1 METDVVV
8 VGCGIAGLS
17 AAAAAHEAGARV
29 IVLER
34 APKEERGGNT
44 RYTEAYLRMNSID
57 EVSDDFEE
65 KLATFGGGHLD
76 PSLVD
81 LAATERAYWPAVLK
95 SLSFLDPAVI
105 AAFAENAGPA
115 LRWLESKGV
124 RFDFLPTAFI
134 TSSTPRLLPVG
145 GGLAMVEAVSAWLES
160 ESVPIL
166 YETAARALIMN
177 DDGSVGGIR
186 AAGVRNRPV
195 TIRARAAILACG
207 GFEGNQEM
215 QARYLGP
222 RALFLRPICRGGNYN
237 KGEGIRMALDV
248 GAAPCGDFGGWH
260 AEPIDPRSGISEPAI
275 FIFPYGILV
284 DRAGNRFVDEAPALV
299 DACYEEITRQIHYR
313 PEGMAYCILDGRIA
327 DVPGYQRAIKTDQP
341 PIVGQTIAELAGRL
355 EMPSAA
361 LERTIAAY
369 NAACGA
375 GPFKPLELDG
385 LSTHG
390 LEPPK
395 SNWARPIDTP
405 PFQAYPII
413 SANVFTYGGLK
424 VTPDAQV
431 VNADGEVIPG
441 LYAAGETVGMF
452 YRTYTGSTSVL
463 RGAVFG
469 RLAGQHAA
477 RTGNQAG

>member
-1 METDVVV
+1 MEVDIVV

-29 IVLER
+29 VVLER

-81 LAATERAYWPAVLK
+81 LASTERSHWPSILK
-95 SLSFLDPAVI
+95 SMSFADPEVI
-105 AAFAENAGPA
+105 ATFAENAGPA
-115 LRWLESKGV
+115 LRWLEGKGV

-134 TSSTPRLLPVG
+134 TSSTSRLLPIG
-145 GGLAMVEAVSAWLES
+145 GGLAMVEAVCAWLES
-160 ESVPIL
+160 QNVPIL
-166 YETAARALIMN
+166 YDTTARDLIMN
-177 DDGSVGGIR
+177 DDGSVGGLK
-186 AAGVRNRPV
+186 AVGARNRPLNIKASSV
-195 TIRARAAILACG
+195 VLACG

-222 RALFLRPICRGGNYN
+222 RALFLRPVCRGGNYN
-237 KGEGIRMALDV
+237 KGEGIRMALDA

-260 AEPIDPRSGISEPAI
+260 AEPIDPRSGISEPSI
-275 FIFPYGILV
+275 FIFPYGVLV
-284 DRAGNRFVDEAPALV
+284 NREGQRFIDEAPTTV
-299 DACYEEITRQIHYR
+299 DACYEEITRQIHYQSD
-313 PEGMAYCILDGRIA
+313 GMAYCILDGKIT
-327 DVPGYQRAIKTDQP
+327 DVPGYHRAIKTDQP
-341 PIVGQTIAELAGRL
+341 PIEAATIAELARKM
-355 EMPSAA
+355 EVPVAA
-361 LERTIAAY
+361 LEQTIAAY

-375 GPFKPLELDG
+375 GVFKPLEVDG
-385 LSTHG
+385 LATSG
-390 LEPPK
+390 LEPAK
-395 SNWARPIDTP
+395 SNWARPIDTA
-405 PFQAYPII
+405 PFHAYPII

-441 LYAAGETVGMF
+441 LYAAGETMGMF

-477 RTGNQAG
+477 RMRNE

>member
-1 METDVVV
+1 MEADIVV

-29 IVLER
+29 VVLER
-34 APKEERGGNT
+34 APRDERGGNT

-81 LAATERAYWPAVLK
+81 LAATERQGWPSILK
-95 SLSFLDPAVI
+95 SMSFADPEVI

-115 LRWLESKGV
+115 LRWLEGKGV

-134 TSSTPRLLPVG
+134 TSATPRLLPIG
-145 GGLAMVEAVSAWLES
+145 GGLAMVEALCAYLEG
-160 ESVPIL
+160 EGVPIL
-166 YETAARALIMN
+166 YETTARGLLTRP
-177 DDGSVGGIR
+177 DGSIGGVQAVG
-186 AAGVRNRPV
+186 ARNRPLD
-195 TIRARAAILACG
+195 IRASAVVLACG

-222 RALFLRPICRGGNYN
+222 RALFLRPVCRGGNYN
-237 KGEGIRMALDV
+237 KGEGIRMALDI

-260 AEPIDPRSGISEPAI
+260 AEPIDPRSGISEPSI

-284 DRAGNRFVDEAPALV
+284 NKQGRRFIDEAPATV
-299 DACYEEITRQIHYR
+299 DACYEEITRQIFHQAD
-313 PEGMAYCILDGRIA
+313 GMAYCILDGKIT
-327 DVPGYQRAIKTDQP
+327 DVPGHHRAIKTDQP
-341 PIVGQTIAELAGRL
+341 PIEASTIAALAEKLDIR
-355 EMPSAA
+355 PAA
-361 LERTIAAY
+361 LEQTVADY
-369 NAACGA
+369 NAACGTGA
-375 GPFKPLELDG
+375 FKPLEVDG
-385 LSTHG
+385 LATAG
-390 LEPPK
+390 IDPPK
-395 SNWARPIDTP
+395 SNWARPIDRA
-405 PFQAYPII
+405 PFHAYPMI

-441 LYAAGETVGMF
+441 LYAAGETVGLF

-469 RLAGQHAA
+469 RIAGRHAA
-477 RTGNQAG
+477 RMMNQLG

>member
-1 METDVVV
+1 METDIVV

-34 APKEERGGNT
+34 APKDERGGNT

-57 EVSDDFEE
+57 QVSDDFEE
-65 KLATFGGGHLD
+65 KQATFGGGHLD

-81 LAATERAYWPAVLK
+81 LASTERTYWPAILK
-95 SLSFLDPAVI
+95 SMSFADPEVI
-105 AAFAENAGPA
+105 ATFAENAGPA
-115 LRWLESKGV
+115 LRWLQGKGV

-134 TSSTPRLLPVG
+134 TSSTSRLLPIG
-145 GGLAMVEAVSAWLES
+145 GGLAMVEAVCAWLEAQN
-160 ESVPIL
+160 VPVL
-166 YETAARALIMN
+166 YETAARDLIMN

-186 AAGVRNRPV
+186 AVGARNKPV
-195 TIRARAAILACG
+195 NIRAKSVILACG

-237 KGEGIRMALDV
+237 KGEGIRMALDI

-284 DRAGNRFVDEAPALV
+284 NREGHRFIDEAPTTV
-299 DACYEEITRQIHYR
+299 DACYEEITRQIHYQSD
-313 PEGMAYCILDGRIA
+313 GMAYCILDGKIT
-327 DVPGYQRAIKTDQP
+327 DVPGYHRAIKTDQP
-341 PIVGQTIAELAGRL
+341 PIEAATIADLARKL
-355 EMPSAA
+355 EMPVAA
-361 LERTIAAY
+361 LEATIAAY
-369 NAACGA
+369 NAACAA
-375 GPFKPLELDG
+375 GTFKPLETDG
-385 LSTHG
+385 LATSG

-405 PFQAYPII
+405 PFHAYPII

-441 LYAAGETVGMF
+441 LYAAGETMGMF

-469 RLAGQHAA
+469 RIAGQHAA
-477 RTGNQAG
+477 RLSNG

>member
-1 METDVVV
+1 MDVDIVV
-8 VGCGIAGLS
+8 VGCGIAGLA
-17 AAAAAHEAGARV
+17 AAAAAHESGARV
-29 IVLER
+29 VVLER

-81 LAATERAYWPAVLK
+81 LASTERAYWPSVLK
-95 SLSFLDPAVI
+95 GLSFLDPEVI
-105 AAFAENAGPA
+105 ATFAENAGPA
-115 LRWLESKGV
+115 LRWLEGKGV

-134 TSSTPRLLPVG
+134 TSTTPRLLPIG
-145 GGLAMVEAVSAWLES
+145 GGLAMVEAVAGWLEQ
-160 ESVPIL
+160 EGVPIL
-166 YETAARALIMN
+166 YETTARELIMN
-177 DDGSVGGIR
+177 PDGSVGGLR
-186 AAGVRNRPV
+186 AVGARNAV
-195 TIRARAAILACG
+195 TDIRARAVILACG

-260 AEPIDPRSGISEPAI
+260 AEPIDPRSGIAEPAI
-275 FIFPYGILV
+275 FVFPYGILV
-284 DRAGNRFVDEAPALV
+284 NREGYRFVDEAPALV
-299 DACYEEITRQIHYR
+299 DACYEEITRQIHYQS
-313 PEGMAYCILDGRIA
+313 GGQAWCILDA
-327 DVPGYQRAIKTDQP
+327 KVAEVPGHHRAIKTDQP
-341 PIVGQTIAELAGRL
+341 PIVGQSLAELAEKLQIPVARL
-355 EMPSAA
+355 QA
-361 LERTIAAY
+361 TVDAY
-369 NAACGA
+369 NAACRG
-375 GPFKPLELDG
+375 GTFKPLEADG
-385 LSTHG
+385 LATSG

-395 SNWARPIDTP
+395 SNWARPIDTA
-405 PFQAYPII
+405 PFHAYPII

-424 VTPDAQV
+424 VTPDAEV

-441 LYAAGETVGMF
+441 LYAAGETMGMF
-452 YRTYTGSTSVL
+452 WRTYTGSTSVL

-469 RLAGQHAA
+469 RIAGQHAA
-477 RTGNQAG
+477 RMGNVMA